1 MFMSFKHI
9 CIVHAEESFIGKSAI
24 SAQESFIGKSD
35 IQKTTGTLVWVV
47 TLKVLMACWTSLMT
61 I

>member
-35 IQKTTGTLVWVV
+35 IQKTTGTLVWIV
-47 TLKVLMACWTSLMT
+47 KVLMACWTSLMT